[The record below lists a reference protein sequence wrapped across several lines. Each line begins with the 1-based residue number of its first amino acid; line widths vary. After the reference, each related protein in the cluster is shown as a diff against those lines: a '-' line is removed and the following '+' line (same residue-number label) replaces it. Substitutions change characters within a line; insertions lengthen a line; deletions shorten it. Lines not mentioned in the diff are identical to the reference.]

1 MVVKCTF
8 FFIWCNSI
16 RTESLQP
23 ITAHLLAAYTDIF
36 GLLIMPASDAIL
48 QICPSFTSNIG
59 CNACSASTIGAI
71 VFTPKVSRTSA
82 IVLLLKVWL
91 PRTIPAQFIS
101 TPTRS
106 NFFSTSL

>member
-1 MVVKCTF
+1 MICTF
-8 FFIWCNSI
+8 FFICCSSM

-36 GLLIMPASDAIL
+36 GLLIMPASDAML
-48 QICPSFTSNIG
+48 QMCPSFASSIG
-59 CNACSASTIGAI
+59 CSACSDSTIGAI
-71 VFTPKVSRTSA
+71 VFTPRVRRTSA

-91 PRTIPAQFIS
+91 PRTMPAQLIS

-106 NFFSTSL
+106 KRFSTS